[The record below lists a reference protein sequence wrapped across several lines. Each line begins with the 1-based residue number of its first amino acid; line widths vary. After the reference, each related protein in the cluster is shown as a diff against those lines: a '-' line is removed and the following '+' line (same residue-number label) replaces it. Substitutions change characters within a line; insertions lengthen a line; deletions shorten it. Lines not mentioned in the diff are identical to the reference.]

1 MNGGPTKPDQKCN
14 FSRQNPV
21 SIPTLDAM
29 KNIRLLLFLVAF
41 PAWCQSSLEQAKLLY
56 EKRSYSEATRLLE
69 AIKDTQSE
77 YAAAQFYL
85 GRIAFDEKRFED
97 AADYFEE
104 ATDGKNGQVAEYF
117 GWLGDTYGSIA
128 QDANPFR
135 QGFLAPK
142 MKSAWE
148 KAIALDPRYLP
159 ARFSLIS
166 FYTQAPAIMGGSME
180 KAKEMARQITEISPA
195 QGHRSM
201 GNLFARE
208 RNIAAA
214 EKEYREMVRLEPNL
228 TPVLGNF
235 YVNEKMYDKAF
246 ALFDGLVKKNPL
258 DMLAHYQL
266 GKTSA
271 ISGHRLDEGEQ
282 CLLKYLEYTPKQ
294 NEPSHAGANMRLAQI
309 LEKKG
314 KKDEARLKYETALKL
329 DNNLKEAKEGLSRV
343 SKL

>member
-1 MNGGPTKPDQKCN
+1 
-14 FSRQNPV
+14 
-21 SIPTLDAM
+21 M
-29 KNIRLLLFLVAF
+29 KNIRLLFLLATI
-41 PAWCQSSLEQAKLLY
+41 PAWGQSSLEQAKKLY
-56 EKRSYSEATRLLE
+56 EKRSYSEAKPLLE
-69 AIKDTQSE
+69 SIKDTQPE
-77 YAAAQFYL
+77 YAAAQYYL
-85 GRIAFDEKRFED
+85 GRVAFDEKKFED

-104 ATDGKNGQVAEYF
+104 ATESRNGQVAEYF
-117 GWLGDTYGSIA
+117 GWLGDAYGSIA
-128 QDANPFR
+128 QDANPLR

-148 KAIALDPRYLP
+148 KAIALDAKYLP

-166 FYTQAPAIMGGSME
+166 FYTQAPAIMGGSMD

-201 GNLFARE
+201 GNLFVRE
-208 RNIAAA
+208 KNVPAA
-214 EKEYREMVRLEPNL
+214 EKEYLEMVRLEPGL

-235 YVNEKMYDKAF
+235 YVNEKMFDKAF
-246 ALFDGLVKKNPL
+246 AVFDGLVKRNPL

-271 ISGHRLDEGEQ
+271 ISGQRLNEGEQ
-282 CLLKYLEYTPKQ
+282 SLLKYLEYTPKQ

-314 KKDEARLKYETALKL
+314 KKDEARLKYEAALKM